1 MAMYVLHVLNHSR
14 YVHIILTTC
23 FPANPKDLWEKYKN
37 YMSED
42 ILHRMRR
49 LNANP
54 NIQCT
59 SNIYNEVLILIEDV
73 CLTIANKSLTELGMI
88 TLNRSE
94 QRTAYDTIINAI
106 SNKSCG
112 LYFLDAPDG
121 TATLLDGDRTAH
133 SALKMPLNMQV
144 TETPTCNISKYSG
157 MGKVLRSLPAD
168 ELNACL
174 KSSVLWRYV
183 EKISLKANIRVQL
196 QQDESSEP
204 FAKQLLD
211 IGNGK
216 MEMDQSTHCITLPEN
231 FCHIVKSTDELIA
244 KAFSNLSQNY
254 KNNQRVSERAI
265 LAAKNIDVN
274 LINCTIQIDIPD
286 EETTYKSIDTVVNH
300 DESVNYPTEFFNL
313 LDLQGM
319 PPHILSLK
327 IGSPIILLR
336 NINPS
341 QLCNGTRLS
350 VKKLINNIIEATILK
365 GKHQGEHVLLPR
377 NPIIPTNT
385 PFEFKRLQ
393 FPVRLAFAMIIN
405 KAQGQSLQVCGLNLI
420 GKQIM
425 LYIYKHY

>member
-88 TLNRSE
+88 TLNRSGNDIFDQ

-157 MGKVLRSLPAD
+157 MGKVLRS
-168 ELNACL
+168 
-174 KSSVLWRYV
+174 R
-183 EKISLKANIRVQL
+183 QL
-196 QQDESSEP
+196 DNM
-204 FAKQLLD
+204 
-211 IGNGK
+211 G
-216 MEMDQSTHCITLPEN
+216 
-231 FCHIVKSTDELIA
+231 
-244 KAFSNLSQNY
+244 
-254 KNNQRVSERAI
+254 
-265 LAAKNIDVN
+265 
-274 LINCTIQIDIPD
+274 
-286 EETTYKSIDTVVNH
+286 
-300 DESVNYPTEFFNL
+300 
-313 LDLQGM
+313 
-319 PPHILSLK
+319 
-327 IGSPIILLR
+327 
-336 NINPS
+336 
-341 QLCNGTRLS
+341 
-350 VKKLINNIIEATILK
+350 
-365 GKHQGEHVLLPR
+365 
-377 NPIIPTNT
+377 
-385 PFEFKRLQ
+385 
-393 FPVRLAFAMIIN
+393 
-405 KAQGQSLQVCGLNLI
+405 
-420 GKQIM
+420 
-425 LYIYKHY
+425 